1 MQVEVGLYDTCNEL
15 TSIVV
20 MMQINP
26 QEKPVELTHGRV
38 DRPLVGVCG
47 EGVDGLLVRRLKG
60 PHVVEEGGGHVGVL
74 HQVEV
79 GARVEGQQALQV
91 RYQPALKKR
100 VHR

>member
-1 MQVEVGLYDTCNEL
+1 M
-15 TSIVV
+15 IV
-20 MMQINP
+20 MQINR
-26 QEKPVELTHGRV
+26 QEKTVEQLTHGRV

-47 EGVDGLLVRRLKG
+47 EGVDGLLVGRLKG

-91 RYQPALKKR
+91 RYQPS
-100 VHR
+100 